1 LLVLRLLENPGV
13 TAILGLVV
21 GALLSMWSENRRWNR
36 EDRTRFHQDRIAV
49 YKEYSKATAAA
60 LNPNYIEDE
69 EAQKAREEAFEKA
82 KDLYGDI
89 VMLASGLEKTYQGVS
104 QMNEALMNDA
114 ANARREFIYAARKE
128 LGGDTLPFE
137 SHKALE
143 QASRQHQRKF
153 WGT

>member
-21 GALLSMWSENRRWNR
+21 GALLS
-36 EDRTRFHQDRIAV
+36 
-49 YKEYSKATAAA
+49 
-60 LNPNYIEDE
+60 IEDE

-82 KDLYGDI
+82 KDLYGDLL
-89 VMLASGLEKTYQGVS
+89 MLASGEVAQAAFTALEKTYQGVS